1 MREYFSRVLGNG
13 DTKLRLGKAIENGT
27 LSHAFLFSGP
37 DGSGKLTLAI
47 ELAAAVN
54 CENLGNPSKP
64 LPCGECN
71 NCRRIR
77 EGKFPDITV
86 AARKKDK
93 ATFGVDTVKDLR
105 EDMFLSATEAERKV
119 YILDEAEYMTDEAQN
134 ALLKVLEEPPR
145 GVMIILLTTE
155 CDKILTTIKS
165 RAQLISMCRFER
177 EELAEFLGRLSPDA
191 ASLSRREPEKF
202 NEIIVGAMGRLGEAM
217 RLLDPKLAEQLR
229 TERDEARKFI
239 ASLSPRS
246 GFSEVHN
253 AIADINTPK
262 RRDLLDSLE
271 RIIAALG
278 DLIAISRGR
287 VHLSFY
293 TSESEAKQKSD
304 EIGLMRLLAAYDAV
318 IEAHDYCTRNGNIGN
333 LLTNLELRL
342 GNAK

>member
-1 MREYFSRVLGNG
+1 MREYFGRVLGNG
-13 DTKLRLGKAIENGT
+13 DTKSRLGKAIENGT
-27 LSHAFLFSGP
+27 LSHAFLISGP
-37 DGSGKLTLAI
+37 EGSGKLTLAT

-54 CENLGNPSKP
+54 CECLGDGAKP
-64 LPCGECN
+64 LPCGVCT
-71 NCRRIR
+71 NCRRIH

-86 AARKKDK
+86 AARTTDK
-93 ATFGVDTVKDLR
+93 ATFGVDLVKDLR

-134 ALLKVLEEPPR
+134 ALLKVLEEPPS

-177 EELAEFLGRLSPDA
+177 DELAGFLKRLSPDA
-191 ASLSRREPEKF
+191 ASLAGREPEKF

-217 RLLDPKLAEQLR
+217 RLLDPKLADQLR
-229 TERDEARKFI
+229 AEREETRRFVA
-239 ASLSPRS
+239 ALSPRS
-246 GFSEVHN
+246 GFSEVHG
-253 AIADINTPK
+253 AISEITTPK

-278 DLIAISRGR
+278 DLIAVSRGKA
-287 VHLSFY
+287 HLSFY
-293 TSESEAKQKSD
+293 TSESEARQRSD
-304 EIGLMRLLAAYDAV
+304 EIGLARLLAAYDAV
-318 IEAHDYCTRNGNIGN
+318 IEAHDYCSRNGNIGN

-342 GNAK
+342 TNAK